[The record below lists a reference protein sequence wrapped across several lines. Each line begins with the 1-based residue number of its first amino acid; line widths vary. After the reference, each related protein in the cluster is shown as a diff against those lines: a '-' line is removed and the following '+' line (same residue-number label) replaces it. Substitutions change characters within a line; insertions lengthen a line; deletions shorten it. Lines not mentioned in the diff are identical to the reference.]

1 MGWAEAAQVEFV
13 GRADSLGLRHRAL
26 AAAGPDPELAA
37 ELAALGRGFAVEGAW
52 ANAAGQ

>member
-1 MGWAEAAQVEFV
+1 MEFV